1 MNNKTFNIVFWA
13 VALLHLLAIQQD
25 LIWVERLTKPMI
37 VGILIYHYY
46 RRTRLQ
52 SSFDK
57 KILAGLIWSWIG
69 DVALM
74 GVGIKSS
81 FFLVGLVA
89 FLIGHIAYITA
100 FREDIKSGGKRP
112 IWVISLAM
120 AYFITHGLLFYIV
133 LYPGLGVLKVPV
145 ALYSL
150 IIAVMA
156 ILAWMRSIKSSGWG
170 YWLVAIGAWFFVISD
185 TILAVNKFV
194 DKLPNAGLWI
204 MATYILAQYGI
215 ATGSIKRCSNKEV

>member
-1 MNNKTFNIVFWA
+1 MNKKIFNIVFWT
-13 VALLHLLAIQQD
+13 VALFHLLAIYQEF
-25 LIWVERLTKPMI
+25 IWVERLTKPMI
-37 VGILIYHYY
+37 VGVLLYQYY
-46 RRTRLQ
+46 RRTKVRAA
-52 SSFDK
+52 FDK

-74 GVGIKSS
+74 CVAIRPT

-100 FREDIKSGGKRP
+100 FKEDIKSGGKRP
-112 IWVISLAM
+112 IWLISLAM
-120 AYFITHGLLFYIV
+120 AYFITHGLLFYII
-133 LYPGLGVLKVPV
+133 LYPSLGALRAPV
-145 ALYSL
+145 AVYS
-150 IIAVMA
+150 IVIAVMA
-156 ILAWMRSIKSSGWG
+156 IFAWMRSIKTSDWG

-194 DKLPNAGLWI
+194 EQLPHAGLWI

-215 ATGSIKRCSNKEV
+215 ATGALKRKLQ